1 MAEPKKVTRE
11 REQVAKLYSALVASP
26 LVKFPAKSLV
36 APMQQGVYVI
46 YGPNG
51 RVLHVGSTPSG
62 LQGIWQRL
70 RNHLYK
76 ASSFTLVHLKVAAS
90 AIGTNLIDDALAR
103 RGLKRDIAMH
113 VPSWLDVHPIVSTT
127 DLVAALPRRW
137 TRTRPFATTCVAK
150 PLPVDEVELAIDA
163 VWHPR
168 HDEDPGHAWIR
179 AAITKAMQQ
188 PDEFSRRV

>member
-1 MAEPKKVTRE
+1 MLKLGIYLNTQHPESDDPARRLAETL
-11 REQVAKLYSALVASP
+11 EQARLIRSLGFDSIWAGEHHATPGFHFFPQLPLLQRVAVE
-26 LVKFPAKSLV
+26 
-36 APMQQGVYVI
+36 AP
-46 YGPNG
+46 
-51 RVLHVGSTPSG
+51 G
-62 LQGIWQRL
+62 L
-70 RNHLYK
+70 
-76 ASSFTLVHLKVAAS
+76 

-103 RGLKRDIAMH
+103 RGLKRDIAMR

>member
-76 ASSFTLVHLKVAAS
+76 ASSFTLVHLKGNGAQLRNGYGFRCVVVTNHRLRALLEHY
-90 AIGTNLIDDALAR
+90 AIGHLCPAHLGIHNKGNKPSLTAATER
-103 RGLKRDIAMH
+103 RIVRSRTGL
-113 VPSWLDVHPIVSTT
+113 
-127 DLVAALPRRW
+127 
-137 TRTRPFATTCVAK
+137 
-150 PLPVDEVELAIDA
+150 
-163 VWHPR
+163 
-168 HDEDPGHAWIR
+168 
-179 AAITKAMQQ
+179 
-188 PDEFSRRV
+188 